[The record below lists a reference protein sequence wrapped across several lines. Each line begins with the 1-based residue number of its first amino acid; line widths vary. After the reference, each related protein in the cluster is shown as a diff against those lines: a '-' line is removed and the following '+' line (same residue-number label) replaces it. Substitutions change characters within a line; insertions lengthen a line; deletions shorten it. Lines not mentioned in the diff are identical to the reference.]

1 MVDFIL
7 AHQLLP
13 NNESVCNHSK
23 LNASTQNIVR
33 GKRCVTQFPVLL
45 FLVRLLVPPFYNVR
59 RMFTLYASV
68 LQSQSY
74 IAAAEVAGTIAGPV
88 EYSWMLFGWLL
99 AGKGVIHYYDRV
111 LMSLV
116 YC

>member
-7 AHQLLP
+7 AYQLLP
-13 NNESVCNHSK
+13 NNDQSR
-23 LNASTQNIVR
+23 LNASTQNIVQ
-33 GKRCVTQFPVLL
+33 GKRCVTQFSLLL
-45 FLVRLLVPPFYNVR
+45 FLVRLLVPPLYNAR

-74 IAAAEVAGTIAGPV
+74 IAAAEVGGTIAGPV

-99 AGKGVIHYYDRV
+99 AGKGVIHYEGNCE
-111 LMSLV
+111 SLQFKV
-116 YC
+116 K